1 MRKRWIV
8 PALAGLALTVGACHD
23 DTTDENVVARA
34 GDYRL
39 TVDQVVSLL
48 QDQEDVPAQATVVQ
62 TLANLWADYTLLAE
76 AAWNDSTFSD
86 LDLGALVR
94 ERTEQ
99 EMIFALRDSV
109 IQVDTVISDDELKSL
124 YETESPDVRIRA
136 RHIML
141 TVPFQATQAQRD
153 SVRAE
158 LEGLRDRIEGGER
171 FEDLAR
177 TFSQDPGSA
186 RSGGD
191 LGYFG
196 RGDMVKPFED
206 AVLALKPGEVSD
218 VVETPM
224 GLHLIELEDL
234 QVQNFEAAAPDFRA
248 RVIQERNAAAESTFV
263 ARLEGESP
271 PQVTEGAIGVAKE
284 LARDPGTSLSRGAAR
299 RALVEWRGGSYTA
312 GELQARLQ
320 FEQPSLR
327 QQVQQSTDDEIE
339 GFLLDLTRRELLVE
353 EARAAGLEPS
363 KERVDS
369 LVADVRVQLMGA
381 ARTLGLTDL
390 DRAPGEP
397 IQAAISR
404 AVRSAL
410 LDNLS
415 GATRI
420 VPLGVVSFQLRE
432 GIPISIY
439 DAGIGQVLLRVAQ
452 VRAGRGASALEEGVD
467 TTGPAPDSASR

>member
-1 MRKRWIV
+1 
-8 PALAGLALTVGACHD
+8 
-23 DTTDENVVARA
+23 
-34 GDYRL
+34 
-39 TVDQVVSLL
+39 
-48 QDQEDVPAQATVVQ
+48 
-62 TLANLWADYTLLAE
+62 
-76 AAWNDSTFSD
+76 
-86 LDLGALVR
+86 
-94 ERTEQ
+94 
-99 EMIFALRDSV
+99 MIFALRDSV

-124 YETESPDVRIRA
+124 YEAEAPDLRIRA

-158 LEGLRDRIEGGER
+158 LEGLRDRIERGER

-206 AVLALKPGEVSD
+206 AVLELKPGEVSD

-224 GLHLIELEDL
+224 GLHLIKLEDL
-234 QVQNFEAAAPDFRA
+234 QVQDFEEAAPDFRA

-271 PQVTEGAIGVAKE
+271 PRVTDGAVDVAKE

-299 RALVEWRGGSYTA
+299 RALVQWDGGSYTA

-339 GFLLDLTRRELLVE
+339 GFLQDLTRRKLLVE
-353 EARAAGLEPS
+353 EARSAGLEPS
-363 KERVDS
+363 QARVDS
-369 LVADVRVQLMGA
+369 LVANVRVQLMGA

-397 IQAAISR
+397 IEAAISR

-410 LDNLS
+410 QDNLS

-420 VPLGVVSFQLRE
+420 VPLGVVSFQLRQ
-432 GIPISIY
+432 GVPISID
-439 DAGIGQVLLRVAQ
+439 DAGIGQALLRVAQ
-452 VRAGRGASALEEGVD
+452 VRASRGPSALEQGAD
-467 TTGPAPDSASR
+467 TTSPPPDSASR